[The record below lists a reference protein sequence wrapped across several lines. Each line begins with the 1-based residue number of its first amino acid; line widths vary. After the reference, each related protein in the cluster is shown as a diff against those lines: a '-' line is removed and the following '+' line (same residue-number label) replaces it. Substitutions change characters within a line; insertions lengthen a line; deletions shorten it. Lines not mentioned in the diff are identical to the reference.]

1 MLCDPQPSFRSTSL
15 DEGQGR
21 LRLLCGTMSA
31 VTVPSP
37 ITIALTDDY
46 LYLQPSSAALTPDDG
61 SVGRLRLMSVTVAV
75 PLLCSFTPKPVCC
88 VA

>member
-1 MLCDPQPSFRSTSL
+1 MRKICSENRDHYTTQPSFRSTSL

-46 LYLQPSSAALTPDDG
+46 LSYSPRQEPSLG
-61 SVGRLRLMSVTVAV
+61 RWVEGRLWLR
-75 PLLCSFTPKPVCC
+75 
-88 VA
+88 

>member
-1 MLCDPQPSFRSTSL
+1 MLCDPHPSFRSTSL

-46 LYLQPSSAALTPDDG
+46 LTYSPRQEPSLG
-61 SVGRLRLMSVTVAV
+61 RWVEGRLWLR
-75 PLLCSFTPKPVCC
+75 
-88 VA
+88 

>member
-1 MLCDPQPSFRSTSL
+1 MVMAGVEVVMMGWVADNPSFRSTSL

-46 LYLQPSSAALTPDDG
+46 LTYSPRQEPSLG
-61 SVGRLRLMSVTVAV
+61 RWVEGRLWLR
-75 PLLCSFTPKPVCC
+75 
-88 VA
+88 

>member
-37 ITIALTDDY
+37 ITIALTDAY
-46 LYLQPSSAALTPDDG
+46 VTYSPSSG
-61 SVGRLRLMSVTVAV
+61 SSHSGRWVEGRLRLPGVAVAV
-75 PLLCSFTPKPVCC
+75 PL
-88 VA
+88 